1 MFIRV
6 YNVTYVETQINLSKP
21 LNFIISRK
29 MVKSTIK
36 LYRRLFLHKI
46 NKNMQRNSGGNVLYI
61 REYGVRWIENFLTL

>member
-21 LNFIISRK
+21 LNFISSRK

-46 NKNMQRNSGGNVLYI
+46 NKNMQRNPRGNVLHI
-61 REYGVRWIENFLTL
+61 RENGVR

>member
-61 REYGVRWIENFLTL
+61 REYGVR